1 MAKILRCRIVNYWA
15 NSKVKNCL
23 KIIKKSHFSYKLRIE
38 CMLLKEEWASTAGYL
53 ESAIN
58 AILVAGDDL
67 MSSRAIQV

>member
-1 MAKILRCRIVNYWA
+1 MWNDISSYHWFLTIFLY
-15 NSKVKNCL
+15 
-23 KIIKKSHFSYKLRIE
+23 FYSYKLRIE

-67 MSSRAIQV
+67 MSSRALQVYFYS